1 MEPLGPDP
9 ATELTS
15 VSISASVE
23 VRIYPLLHYRSH
35 FFAIRGAFV
44 LKDRLHVMS
53 KQFSHL
59 KRLVYVNCTKKKKK
73 QLKIDPPTVLCLFS
87 SDY

>member
-59 KRLVYVNCTKKKKK
+59 KRLIYVNCTKKK
-73 QLKIDPPTVLCLFS
+73 QLKIDPPTVLCLFP